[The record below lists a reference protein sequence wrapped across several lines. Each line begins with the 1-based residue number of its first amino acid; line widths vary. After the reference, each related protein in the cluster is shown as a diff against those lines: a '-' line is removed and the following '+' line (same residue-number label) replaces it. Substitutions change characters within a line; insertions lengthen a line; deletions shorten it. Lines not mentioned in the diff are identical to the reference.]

1 MQININIPDETMQPI
16 LDGVCAATGFDAGG
30 NKSQAD
36 WLKDKTVAWIKDT
49 AKRGLLKQ
57 AQTTTAA
64 TVDAVAIS

>member
-1 MQININIPDETMQPI
+1 MQVTVTIPDETVQPI

-30 NKSQAD
+30 NKTQAD

-64 TVDAVAIS
+64 TVDAVVII

>member
-1 MQININIPDETMQPI
+1 MQINITIPDETVQSI

-30 NKSQAD
+30 NKTQTD
-36 WLKDKTVAWIKDT
+36 WLKDKTIGWIKDT

-57 AQTTTAA
+57 AQITTAA